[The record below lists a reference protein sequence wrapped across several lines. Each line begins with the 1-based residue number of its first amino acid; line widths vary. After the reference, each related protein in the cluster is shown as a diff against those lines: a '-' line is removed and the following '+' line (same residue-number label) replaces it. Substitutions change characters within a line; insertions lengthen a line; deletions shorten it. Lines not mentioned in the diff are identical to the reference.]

1 MPWLPKFHL
10 FDMKNFRIFLALL
23 ILVIVVSLTDIVPP
37 MWSNLIAG
45 AFVTWI
51 LYRLITKIWGNKD

>member
-1 MPWLPKFHL
+1 
-10 FDMKNFRIFLALL
+10 MKNFRIFLALL

>member
-1 MPWLPKFHL
+1 
-10 FDMKNFRIFLALL
+10 MKNFRIFLALL

-45 AFVTWI
+45 AFVAWI